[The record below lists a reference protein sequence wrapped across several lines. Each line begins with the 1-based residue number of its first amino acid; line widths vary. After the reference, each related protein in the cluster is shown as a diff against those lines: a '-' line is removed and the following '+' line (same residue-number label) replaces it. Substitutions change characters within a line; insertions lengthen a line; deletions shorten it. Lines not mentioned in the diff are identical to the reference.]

1 MPSGGTRPLTD
12 LLLFCTRKSV
22 ALPLTMLACFLSL
35 ASLDRLVLE
44 YAVIS
49 EKKKKKA
56 RVIMLVEFCNKH
68 RIVHDCFFARFIIP
82 GLHQERSWHT

>member
-44 YAVIS
+44 NMVPGKEMLEKFSRPIS
-49 EKKKKKA
+49 VFLRAWLPQKNP
-56 RVIMLVEFCNKH
+56 L
-68 RIVHDCFFARFIIP
+68 
-82 GLHQERSWHT
+82 L